1 MVAAVLAG
9 IGDGCLLFL
18 VASGLT
24 LIFGVMRI
32 LNFSHGGYFM
42 LGGYFCYTVI
52 NHVLS
57 GSLGLPLFLG
67 AVIVGG
73 LVVGFIGVATER
85 LIFRRIYQMPEI
97 ASLLG
102 TFGLL
107 LVMEGV
113 AQVEWGVSPLS
124 VPYPT
129 LLSGSTI
136 IAGVRVAS
144 YSLFLIGVGLAVAVL
159 LWALLWRT
167 SFGERARAVAE
178 DRYMCELV
186 GMNSARISTAIFV
199 IGTVLA
205 GIGGGLA
212 TPLIAVAPDIATAF
226 IIQAF
231 AIVIVGG
238 LGSVAGSLIAA
249 IGFGVADSLAI
260 TYYPTLSGVTF
271 YLLMFVVLLL
281 RPQGLVS
288 RAHAAV

>member
-1 MVAAVLAG
+1 MATAVLSG

-42 LGGYFCYTVI
+42 LGGYFTYAIVTRA
-52 NHVLS
+52 LS
-57 GSLGLPLFLG
+57 GSLGLPLFIG

-113 AQVEWGVSPLS
+113 AQVVWGVSPLS
-124 VPYPT
+124 VPFPT
-129 LLSGSTI
+129 LLSKSTA
-136 IAGVRVAS
+136 IAGVRVS
-144 YSLFLIGVGLAVAVL
+144 TYSLFLIGVGVAVAVL

-186 GMNSARISTAIFV
+186 GMNSGRISTAVFV

-212 TPLIAVAPDIATAF
+212 TPLIAVTPDIATAF

-281 RPQGLVS
+281 RPQGLVT